1 MNAQIAFRLALDREH
16 GNEHNQPLGIGK
28 LGPSTSISR
37 RMREVGGLKEFLEV
51 TERFLDPLGV
61 ELRSRFPET
70 VLLFDNV

>member
-1 MNAQIAFRLALDREH
+1 
-16 GNEHNQPLGIGK
+16 
-28 LGPSTSISR
+28 
-37 RMREVGGLKEFLEV
+37 MREVGGLKEFLEV